1 MKTLSNRN
9 TYLVLFVIFILG
21 FLLRVYPG
29 NENLI
34 WSYDQA
40 RDSVVIRSII
50 DDKNIIIVGP
60 QTEFVGLSHGPLYYY
75 LFSIFFHLGQSNL
88 TIPLLA
94 MIVLNLSSIIP
105 IYLLAKSLSNG
116 ENRVGIIASF
126 LFIIA
131 YQQIEY
137 ARWLSNV
144 SITVPFLAWF
154 YYFLWKIT
162 NQKTANSDNLQ
173 NIIIPVLTGLSLAL
187 AIQGE
192 LFLLYLIPI
201 SYFCMYY
208 YRIKFKKFLLFHIGL
223 VFGLATFIIAEIK
236 FGFLATNTFIND
248 FIFNDA
254 GGVFD
259 LNKKL
264 LDYFTHLG
272 LTTYQNIIGYNSV
285 LGLISLFLILI
296 LFFKTRKN
304 VNKNVFS
311 FILILLFSHSI
322 LFIFKYVNA
331 VFLDLSI
338 TLPII
343 LLFTLSIWFL
353 IKTNKKIVAVG
364 LLFLIIISQ
373 LFQLYS
379 NTKNKTP
386 MQIFNFHQGGILFS
400 QKKEIVNKIYELVKN
415 HSVEDNSSKFTLGV
429 LGSPYGVQ
437 TVWATIFENYLSNNP
452 NEHKPDWYGFRALGY
467 PYDSYFTKVD
477 HPESIHVLIIEDN
490 ILVLSNEIIV
500 NEYISQLN
508 KSTEIINQ
516 IKIYGF
522 IIQIRKPIEH

>member
-1 MKTLSNRN
+1 M
-9 TYLVLFVIFILG
+9 
-21 FLLRVYPG
+21 
-29 NENLI
+29 
-34 WSYDQA
+34 
-40 RDSVVIRSII
+40 
-50 DDKNIIIVGP
+50 
-60 QTEFVGLSHGPLYYY
+60 
-75 LFSIFFHLGQSNL
+75 
-88 TIPLLA
+88 
-94 MIVLNLSSIIP
+94 
-105 IYLLAKSLSNG
+105 
-116 ENRVGIIASF
+116 
-126 LFIIA
+126 
-131 YQQIEY
+131 
-137 ARWLSNV
+137 
-144 SITVPFLAWF
+144 
-154 YYFLWKIT
+154 
-162 NQKTANSDNLQ
+162 
-173 NIIIPVLTGLSLAL
+173 
-187 AIQGE
+187 
-192 LFLLYLIPI
+192 
-201 SYFCMYY
+201 
-208 YRIKFKKFLLFHIGL
+208 
-223 VFGLATFIIAEIK
+223 
-236 FGFLATNTFIND
+236 
-248 FIFNDA
+248 
-254 GGVFD
+254 
-259 LNKKL
+259 
-264 LDYFTHLG
+264 
-272 LTTYQNIIGYNSV
+272 
-285 LGLISLFLILI
+285 
-296 LFFKTRKN
+296 
-304 VNKNVFS
+304 FS